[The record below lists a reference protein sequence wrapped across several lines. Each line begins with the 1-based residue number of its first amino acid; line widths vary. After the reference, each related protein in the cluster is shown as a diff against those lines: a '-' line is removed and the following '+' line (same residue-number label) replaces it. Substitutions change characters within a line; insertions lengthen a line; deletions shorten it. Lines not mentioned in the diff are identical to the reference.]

1 MMADLPAGGV
11 GRYEVA
17 IVPLCIQKWEKNSR
31 AKNRLC
37 KCVFL
42 SLIPPLKSAEDIAH
56 LVDAAVAHLLG
67 KLGPPLPPFQYCVAA
82 ISCIDEKSLPTLK
95 NYWILAISFVI
106 GKKTFPFESFAIC
119 FMRILSFFGNENT
132 RADCGGK
139 VDLIADI
146 AYKTLMVSNIYFI
159 DLC

>member
-67 KLGPPLPPFQYCVAA
+67 KLEHLCLF
-82 ISCIDEKSLPTLK
+82 S
-95 NYWILAISFVI
+95 IL
-106 GKKTFPFESFAIC
+106 C
-119 FMRILSFFGNENT
+119 CCNILH
-132 RADCGGK
+132 
-139 VDLIADI
+139 
-146 AYKTLMVSNIYFI
+146 
-159 DLC
+159 

>member
-56 LVDAAVAHLLG
+56 LVDAEVAHLLG
-67 KLGPPLPPFQYCVAA
+67 KWEHLCTVFFFQ
-82 ISCIDEKSLPTLK
+82 CIEVPSSTKTCYLK
-95 NYWILAISFVI
+95 
-106 GKKTFPFESFAIC
+106 
-119 FMRILSFFGNENT
+119 
-132 RADCGGK
+132 
-139 VDLIADI
+139 
-146 AYKTLMVSNIYFI
+146 
-159 DLC
+159 

>member
-42 SLIPPLKSAEDIAH
+42 SLIPPLKSAEDIGH
-56 LVDAAVAHLLG
+56 LLDAAVAHLLG
-67 KLGPPLPPFQYCVAA
+67 KLGPPLPLFNIVLLQYPALMKKVC
-82 ISCIDEKSLPTLK
+82 LPL
-95 NYWILAISFVI
+95 NI
-106 GKKTFPFESFAIC
+106 
-119 FMRILSFFGNENT
+119 FG
-132 RADCGGK
+132 
-139 VDLIADI
+139 
-146 AYKTLMVSNIYFI
+146 F
-159 DLC
+159 